1 MRERVPILLGVF
13 SVMALSNAIVPVLPH
28 FAESATMQ
36 SAIYAAYFL
45 GAFLLVL
52 PAGIASDRIGQTPLI
67 RAGLLLTIVSGFTMA
82 FAPSVWIVI
91 AARGLEGIGAGLFV
105 ASAMSFVNSRS
116 DHARFS
122 GFFMAALNL
131 GLLLGLLVSGAIA
144 GAYGPI
150 HGIIVFTGVAAIP
163 FALSTFLPTSTSRST
178 APLEILAV
186 GRRYLWLYAS
196 SVVLIG
202 ATGVVTALYPGYSG
216 LDPAI
221 IGLDIAWMNLAT
233 IAAVLIA
240 SRLELPP
247 LPTLRVAAVLMAAAV
262 MLCSVHPAGF
272 VAVGTVAG
280 IVMIAQMAYLAST
293 QQSQGILMGLFNAAS
308 YAGMSALP
316 FAAGVI
322 ADDAGYLVAF
332 MTVAVLAALMALT
345 IGRCPCR

>member
-13 SVMALSNAIVPVLPH
+13 SVMALSNAIVPVLPS
-28 FAESATMQ
+28 FAASATWQ

-45 GAFLLVL
+45 GAFLFVL
-52 PAGIASDRIGQTPLI
+52 PAGIASDRIGQTSLI
-67 RAGLLLTIVSGFTMA
+67 QAGLVLTLASGFAMA
-82 FAPSVWIVI
+82 FAPSAWIVI
-91 AARGLEGIGAGLFV
+91 AARGLEGVGAGLFI
-105 ASAMSFVNSRS
+105 ASAMSFVNSRP

-144 GAYGPI
+144 NLYGPI
-150 HGIIVFTGVAAIP
+150 QGIIVFTGMAAIP
-163 FALSTFLPTSTSRST
+163 FALSAFLPKGIPPQQARHN
-178 APLEILAV
+178 ILAV
-186 GRRYLWLYAS
+186 GATYLWLYLS

-216 LDPAI
+216 LEPAV

-233 IAAVLIA
+233 IVAVLIA
-240 SRLELPP
+240 SRLVLPP
-247 LPTLRVAAVLMAAAV
+247 LPTLRATAVLMAVAV
-262 MLCSVHPAGF
+262 LICAVHPIGF
-272 VAVGTVAG
+272 VAVGTIAG
-280 IVMIAQMAYLAST
+280 VVMIAQMAYLAGT
-293 QQSQGILMGLFNAAS
+293 GQSQGILMGFFNAAS

-322 ADDAGYLVAF
+322 ADTAGYFTAF
-332 MTVAVLAALMALT
+332 AAAAVLAALMALT